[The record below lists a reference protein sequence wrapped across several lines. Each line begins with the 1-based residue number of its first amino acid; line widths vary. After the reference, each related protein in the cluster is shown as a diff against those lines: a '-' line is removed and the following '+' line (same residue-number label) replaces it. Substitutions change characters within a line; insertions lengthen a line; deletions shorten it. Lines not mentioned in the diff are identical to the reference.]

1 MTIKEAIDIVEDIGF
16 YVPLLDSQKEALNK
30 LIQTAKDYDEL
41 IMTIPIWR
49 CNPSYSCKEIGEAL
63 HKVAESVGGH
73 GGYIVSAED
82 IHTAL
87 ERDNE
92 KRRRNS
98 TAFGEI

>member
-1 MTIKEAIDIVEDIGF
+1 MTNQEAIKIVEDMIFNMSAEGIRISR
-16 YVPLLDSQKEALNK
+16 DEDEAVEK

-41 IMTIPIWR
+41 IMTIPIWK

-82 IHTAL
+82 IHKVL
-87 ERDNE
+87 ERE
-92 KRRRNS
+92 
-98 TAFGEI
+98 